1 MIEYFVLISINC
13 QVPECAVRGSRPRKS
28 ENQYLPPSPSQPSK
42 RKRIYWNTYNSATRR
57 ELRYNSESASRR
69 TRTRLGSVHTH
80 EITLYVYT
88 ICKERLEN
96 DPASLAYDMDK
107 NRPLGTRPQQ
117 CFVDQNSCL
126 YMYKDLI

>member
-1 MIEYFVLISINC
+1 MIECFEFISINC

-28 ENQYLPPSPSQPSK
+28 ENQYFPPSPSQPSK
-42 RKRIYWNTYNSATRR
+42 RKRIYWNTYNSAIRR
-57 ELRYNSESASRR
+57 ELRQNSESASRR

-80 EITLYVYT
+80 EISLCT

-107 NRPLGTRPQQ
+107 NRTLGTRPQQ